1 MSILEIKS
9 MLVDEIQNKKIDLVN
24 TLEDL
29 EEERASNEFLS
40 EIAQDYKR
48 YNKFIHEQKKRQ
60 IDELTK
66 ILDYLDQLLETQ
78 AITQYTL
85 SHTKN
90 EQKRIVNEI
99 KTLQKDMDNL
109 ISDIV

>member
-9 MLVDEIQNKKIDLVN
+9 MLVDEIHNKKIDLVN

-40 EIAQDYKR
+40 EIAEDYKR

>member
-9 MLVDEIQNKKIDLVN
+9 MLVDEIQNKKVDLVN

>member
-1 MSILEIKS
+1 MSIPEIKS
-9 MLVDEIQNKKIDLVN
+9 MLVDEIHNKKIDLVN

-29 EEERASNEFLS
+29 EDERASNEFLS
-40 EIAQDYKR
+40 DIAEHYKR
-48 YNKFIHEQKKRQ
+48 YNNFIRQQKNRQ

-66 ILDYLDQLLETQ
+66 VLDYLDQLLETQ

-99 KTLQKDMDNL
+99 KTLQNDMDNL

>member
-9 MLVDEIQNKKIDLVN
+9 MLVDEIQNKKVDLVN

-40 EIAQDYKR
+40 EIAEDYKR
-48 YNKFIHEQKKRQ
+48 YNKFIHEQKERQ
-60 IDELTK
+60 IEELTK

>member
-1 MSILEIKS
+1 MSIVEIKS
-9 MLVDEIQNKKIDLVN
+9 MLVDEIHNKKIDLVN
-24 TLEDL
+24 TLEEL
-29 EEERASNEFLS
+29 EDERASNYFLS
-40 EIAQDYKR
+40 EIAEDYKK

-85 SHTKN
+85 SHTNN